1 MQQNYSY
8 IIVKIKYVMVEG
20 AGFEPA
26 KPKRLIYSQLG
37 LTAPQPLQS
46 ERGIL
51 GVMIEVVN
59 KNPLDKEKILSKLS
73 NEFRSKV
80 VLEVFDTIS
89 STNDYLLRK
98 EKNKNKDIKICIA
111 EEQTKGRG
119 RRGKSWI
126 SPKFKNIYFSLNSFL
141 KKEDLSGL
149 SIAVA
154 LSVSKVLTKINVMS
168 LIKWPNDLLVGN
180 KKICGILIETAKVGE
195 LTKVVIGIGI
205 NVNMEYSE
213 LIDQEWTSIK
223 LEKKQSVDRNSIITE
238 MINQLCITLNKFE
251 QEEFDYFLK
260 RFTSLDLLRDKEFT
274 LKDKPNETFI
284 GKGIDNEGLLI
295 AQNLKDQRIVKFSSG
310 EVSLKLKK

>member
-1 MQQNYSY
+1 M
-8 IIVKIKYVMVEG
+8 EG

-126 SPKFKNIYFSLNSFL
+126 SPKYKNIYFSLNSYL

-154 LSVSKVLTKINVMS
+154 LSVSEVLNKINVMS

-251 QEEFDYFLK
+251 REEFDYFLK
-260 RFTSLDLLRDKEFT
+260 KFKSLDLLKDKEFT

-284 GKGIDNEGLLI
+284 GKGIDNKGLLI

>member
-1 MQQNYSY
+1 M
-8 IIVKIKYVMVEG
+8 EG

-89 STNDYLLRK
+89 STNDYLLRE

-126 SPKFKNIYFSLNSFL
+126 SPKFKNIYFSLNSYL

-238 MINQLCITLNKFE
+238 MINQLCITLNVFE
-251 QEEFDYFLK
+251 QEEFDYFINK
-260 RFTSLDLLRDKEFT
+260 FTSLDLLRDKEFT

-284 GKGIDNEGLLI
+284 GKGIDNKGLLI

>member
-1 MQQNYSY
+1 M
-8 IIVKIKYVMVEG
+8 EG

-73 NEFRSKV
+73 NKFRSKV

-126 SPKFKNIYFSLNSFL
+126 SPKFKNIYFSLNSYL

-251 QEEFDYFLK
+251 QEEFDYFINK
-260 RFTSLDLLRDKEFT
+260 FTSLDLLKDKQFT

-284 GKGIDNEGLLI
+284 GKGIDNKGLLI

>member
-1 MQQNYSY
+1 M
-8 IIVKIKYVMVEG
+8 EG

-73 NEFRSKV
+73 NESRSKV

-98 EKNKNKDIKICIA
+98 EKNKDKDIKICIA

-126 SPKFKNIYFSLNSFL
+126 SPKFKNIYFSLNSYL

-154 LSVSKVLTKINVMS
+154 LSVSEVLNKINVMS

-180 KKICGILIETAKVGE
+180 KKICGILIETAKVSE

-251 QEEFDYFLK
+251 QEEFDYFLNK
-260 RFTSLDLLRDKEFT
+260 FTSLDLLKDKEFT

-284 GKGIDNEGLLI
+284 GKGIDNKGLLI

>member
-1 MQQNYSY
+1 M
-8 IIVKIKYVMVEG
+8 EG

-80 VLEVFDTIS
+80 FLEVFDTIS

-126 SPKFKNIYFSLNSFL
+126 SPKFKNIYFSLNSYL

-251 QEEFDYFLK
+251 QEEFDYFLNK
-260 RFTSLDLLRDKEFT
+260 FTSLDLLKDKEFT

-284 GKGIDNEGLLI
+284 GKGIDNKGLLI

>member
-1 MQQNYSY
+1 M
-8 IIVKIKYVMVEG
+8 EG

-126 SPKFKNIYFSLNSFL
+126 SPKFKNIYFSLNSYL

-154 LSVSKVLTKINVMS
+154 LSVSEVLTKINVMS

-223 LEKKQSVDRNSIITE
+223 LEKKQSVDRNPIITE
-238 MINQLCITLNKFE
+238 MINQLCTTLNKFE
-251 QEEFDYFLK
+251 QEEFDYFLNK
-260 RFTSLDLLRDKEFT
+260 FKSLDFLKDKEFN
-274 LKDKPNETFI
+274 LKDKPKETFI
-284 GKGIDNEGLLI
+284 GKGIDNKGLLI
-295 AQNLKDQRIVKFSSG
+295 AQSLKDQRIVKFSSG

>member
-1 MQQNYSY
+1 M
-8 IIVKIKYVMVEG
+8 EG

-73 NEFRSKV
+73 NEFRSNV

-98 EKNKNKDIKICIA
+98 EKNKNKDIKICVA

-126 SPKFKNIYFSLNSFL
+126 SPKYKNIYFSLNSYL

-154 LSVSKVLTKINVMS
+154 LSVSEVLNKINVMS

-260 RFTSLDLLRDKEFT
+260 KFKSLDLLKDKEFT

-284 GKGIDNEGLLI
+284 GKGIDNKGLLI

>member
-1 MQQNYSY
+1 M
-8 IIVKIKYVMVEG
+8 EG

-126 SPKFKNIYFSLNSFL
+126 SPKFKNIYFSLNSYL
-141 KKEDLSGL
+141 EKEDISGL

-238 MINQLCITLNKFE
+238 MINQLCITLNEFE
-251 QEEFDYFLK
+251 QEEFDYFINK
-260 RFTSLDLLRDKEFT
+260 FTSLDLLKDKQFT

-284 GKGIDNEGLLI
+284 GKGIDNKGLLI

>member
-1 MQQNYSY
+1 M
-8 IIVKIKYVMVEG
+8 EG

-73 NEFRSKV
+73 NESRSKV
-80 VLEVFDTIS
+80 FLEVFDTIS

-126 SPKFKNIYFSLNSFL
+126 SPKFKNIYFSLNSYL
-141 KKEDLSGL
+141 KKEDLSVL
-149 SIAVA
+149 SLAVA
-154 LSVSKVLTKINVMS
+154 LSVNKVLSKINVMS

-180 KKICGILIETAKVGE
+180 KKICGILIETAKEGE

-251 QEEFDYFLK
+251 QEEFDYFINK
-260 RFTSLDLLRDKEFT
+260 FTSLDLLRDKKFT

-284 GKGIDNEGLLI
+284 GKGIDNKGLLI

>member
-1 MQQNYSY
+1 M
-8 IIVKIKYVMVEG
+8 EG

-59 KNPLDKEKILSKLS
+59 KNPLDKEKILSKLR
-73 NEFRSKV
+73 NEYRSKV

-126 SPKFKNIYFSLNSFL
+126 SPKFKNIYFSLSSYL

-284 GKGIDNEGLLI
+284 GKGIDDKGLLI

>member
-1 MQQNYSY
+1 M
-8 IIVKIKYVMVEG
+8 EG

-98 EKNKNKDIKICIA
+98 EKNKNKDIKICVA

-126 SPKFKNIYFSLNSFL
+126 SPKFKNIYFSLNSYL

-154 LSVSKVLTKINVMS
+154 LSVSEVLTKINVMS

-260 RFTSLDLLRDKEFT
+260 KFTSLDLLKDKEFT

-284 GKGIDNEGLLI
+284 GKGIDNKGLLI

>member
-1 MQQNYSY
+1 M
-8 IIVKIKYVMVEG
+8 EG

-126 SPKFKNIYFSLNSFL
+126 SPKFKNIYFSLNSYF

-223 LEKKQSVDRNSIITE
+223 LEKKQLVDRNSIITD

-284 GKGIDNEGLLI
+284 GKGIDNKGLLI

>member
-1 MQQNYSY
+1 M
-8 IIVKIKYVMVEG
+8 EG

-126 SPKFKNIYFSLNSFL
+126 SPKYKNIYFSLNSYL

-238 MINQLCITLNKFE
+238 MVNQLCITLNKFE

-260 RFTSLDLLRDKEFT
+260 KFTSLDLLKDKEFT
-274 LKDKPNETFI
+274 LKDKPSETFI
-284 GKGIDNEGLLI
+284 GKGIDNKGLLI

>member
-1 MQQNYSY
+1 
-8 IIVKIKYVMVEG
+8 MVEG

-73 NEFRSKV
+73 NESRSKV

-98 EKNKNKDIKICIA
+98 EKNKDKDIKICIA

-126 SPKFKNIYFSLNSFL
+126 SPKFKNIYFSLNSYL

-154 LSVSKVLTKINVMS
+154 LSVSEVLNKINVMS

-251 QEEFDYFLK
+251 QEEFDYFLNK
-260 RFTSLDLLRDKEFT
+260 FTSLDLLKDKEFT

-284 GKGIDNEGLLI
+284 GKGIDNKGLLI

>member
-1 MQQNYSY
+1 M
-8 IIVKIKYVMVEG
+8 EG

-46 ERGIL
+46 ERCIL

-126 SPKFKNIYFSLNSFL
+126 SPKFKNIYFSLNSYL

-168 LIKWPNDLLVGN
+168 MIKWPNDLLVGN

-251 QEEFDYFLK
+251 QEEFDYFINK
-260 RFTSLDLLRDKEFT
+260 FTSLDLLKDKEFT

-284 GKGIDNEGLLI
+284 GKGIDNKGLLI

>member
-1 MQQNYSY
+1 M
-8 IIVKIKYVMVEG
+8 EG

-59 KNPLDKEKILSKLS
+59 KNPLDKEKILTKLR

-126 SPKFKNIYFSLNSFL
+126 SPKFKNIYFSLSSYLN
-141 KKEDLSGL
+141 KEDLSGL

-260 RFTSLDLLRDKEFT
+260 KFTSLDLLKDKEFI

-284 GKGIDNEGLLI
+284 GKGIDNKGLLI

>member
-1 MQQNYSY
+1 M
-8 IIVKIKYVMVEG
+8 EG

-126 SPKFKNIYFSLNSFL
+126 SPKFKNIYFSLNSYL

-154 LSVSKVLTKINVMS
+154 LSVSEVLTKINVMS

-251 QEEFDYFLK
+251 QEEFDYFLNK
-260 RFTSLDLLRDKEFT
+260 FTSLDLLKDKEFT

-284 GKGIDNEGLLI
+284 GKGIDNKGLLI

>member
-1 MQQNYSY
+1 M
-8 IIVKIKYVMVEG
+8 EG

-98 EKNKNKDIKICIA
+98 EKNKDKDIKICIA

-126 SPKFKNIYFSLNSFL
+126 SPKFKNIYFSLNSYL

-260 RFTSLDLLRDKEFT
+260 KFTSLDLLKDKEFT

-284 GKGIDNEGLLI
+284 GKGIDNKGLLI

>member
-1 MQQNYSY
+1 M
-8 IIVKIKYVMVEG
+8 EG

-126 SPKFKNIYFSLNSFL
+126 SPKFKNIYFSLSSYL
-141 KKEDLSGL
+141 EKEDLSGL

-251 QEEFDYFLK
+251 QEEFDYFLNK
-260 RFTSLDLLRDKEFT
+260 FTSLDLLKDKEFT

-284 GKGIDNEGLLI
+284 GKGIDNKGLLI

>member
-1 MQQNYSY
+1 M
-8 IIVKIKYVMVEG
+8 EG

-126 SPKFKNIYFSLNSFL
+126 SPKFKNIYFSLNSYL

-284 GKGIDNEGLLI
+284 GKGIDNKGFLI

>member
-1 MQQNYSY
+1 
-8 IIVKIKYVMVEG
+8 MVEG

-126 SPKFKNIYFSLNSFL
+126 SPKFKNIYFSLNSYL

-154 LSVSKVLTKINVMS
+154 LSVSKVLTKINVVS

-251 QEEFDYFLK
+251 QEEFDYFLNK
-260 RFTSLDLLRDKEFT
+260 FTSLDLLKDKEFT

-284 GKGIDNEGLLI
+284 GKGIDNKGLLI
-295 AQNLKDQRIVKFSSG
+295 AQNLKDQRIVKFGSG

>member
-1 MQQNYSY
+1 M
-8 IIVKIKYVMVEG
+8 EG

-126 SPKFKNIYFSLNSFL
+126 SPKFKNIYFSLSSYL

-149 SIAVA
+149 SIAIA

-251 QEEFDYFLK
+251 QEEFDYFLNK
-260 RFTSLDLLRDKEFT
+260 FTSLDLLKDKEFT
-274 LKDKPNETFI
+274 LKDKPYETFI
-284 GKGIDNEGLLI
+284 GRGIDNKGLLI

>member
-1 MQQNYSY
+1 M
-8 IIVKIKYVMVEG
+8 EG

-59 KNPLDKEKILSKLS
+59 KNPLDKEKILSKLR
-73 NEFRSKV
+73 NEYRSKV

-284 GKGIDNEGLLI
+284 GKGIDNKGLLI

>member
-1 MQQNYSY
+1 M
-8 IIVKIKYVMVEG
+8 EG

-80 VLEVFDTIS
+80 VLKVFDTIG

-126 SPKFKNIYFSLNSFL
+126 SPKFKNIYFSLNSYL

-168 LIKWPNDLLVGN
+168 MIKWPNDLLVGN

-251 QEEFDYFLK
+251 QEEFDYFLNK
-260 RFTSLDLLRDKEFT
+260 FTSLDLLKDKEFT

-284 GKGIDNEGLLI
+284 GKGIDNKGLLI

>member
-1 MQQNYSY
+1 M
-8 IIVKIKYVMVEG
+8 EG

-126 SPKFKNIYFSLNSFL
+126 SPKFKNIYFSLNSYL

-251 QEEFDYFLK
+251 QEEFDYFLNK
-260 RFTSLDLLRDKEFT
+260 FTSLDLLKDKEFT
-274 LKDKPNETFI
+274 LKDKPYETFI
-284 GKGIDNEGLLI
+284 GRGIDNKGLLI

>member
-1 MQQNYSY
+1 
-8 IIVKIKYVMVEG
+8 MVEG

-80 VLEVFDTIS
+80 ALEVFDTIS

-126 SPKFKNIYFSLNSFL
+126 SPKFKNIYFSLNSYL

-251 QEEFDYFLK
+251 QEEFDYFINK
-260 RFTSLDLLRDKEFT
+260 FTSLDLLKDKQFT

-284 GKGIDNEGLLI
+284 GKGIDNKGLLI

>member
-1 MQQNYSY
+1 M
-8 IIVKIKYVMVEG
+8 EG

-126 SPKFKNIYFSLNSFL
+126 SPKFKNIYFSLNSYL
-141 KKEDLSGL
+141 KKEELSGL

-195 LTKVVIGIGI
+195 LTKVVFGIGI
-205 NVNMEYSE
+205 NVNMENSE

-223 LEKKQSVDRNSIITE
+223 LEKKETVDRNPIITE
-238 MINQLCITLNKFE
+238 MINQLCSTLNKFE
-251 QEEFDYFLK
+251 QREFDYFIK
-260 RFTSLDLLRDKEFT
+260 KFTSLDLLKDKEFT
-274 LKDKPNETFI
+274 LKDKPYETFI
-284 GKGIDNEGLLI
+284 GKGIDNKGLLI

>member
-1 MQQNYSY
+1 M
-8 IIVKIKYVMVEG
+8 EG

-80 VLEVFDTIS
+80 TLEVFDTIS

-126 SPKFKNIYFSLNSFL
+126 SPKFKNIYFSLNSYL
-141 KKEDLSGL
+141 EKEDLSGL

-168 LIKWPNDLLVGN
+168 LIKWPNDLLVRN

-223 LEKKQSVDRNSIITE
+223 LEKKQSVDRNSIVTE

-260 RFTSLDLLRDKEFT
+260 KFSSLDLLKDKEFT
-274 LKDKPNETFI
+274 LKDKPNEIFI
-284 GKGIDNEGLLI
+284 GKGIDNKGLLI
-295 AQNLKDQRIVKFSSG
+295 AQNLKDQRMVKFSSG

>member
-1 MQQNYSY
+1 M
-8 IIVKIKYVMVEG
+8 EG

-126 SPKFKNIYFSLNSFL
+126 SPKFKNIYFSLNSYL

-238 MINQLCITLNKFE
+238 MIIQLCITLHKFE
-251 QEEFDYFLK
+251 QEEFDYFLEK
-260 RFTSLDLLRDKEFT
+260 FTSLDLLKDKEFT
-274 LKDKPNETFI
+274 LKDKPKETFI
-284 GKGIDNEGLLI
+284 GKGIDNKGLLI
-295 AQNLKDQRIVKFSSG
+295 AQNLKDKSIVKFSSG

>member
-1 MQQNYSY
+1 M
-8 IIVKIKYVMVEG
+8 EG

-80 VLEVFDTIS
+80 VLEIFDTIS

-126 SPKFKNIYFSLNSFL
+126 SPKFKNIYFSLNSYL

-180 KKICGILIETAKVGE
+180 KKICGILIETAKEGE

-251 QEEFDYFLK
+251 QEEFDYFINK
-260 RFTSLDLLRDKEFT
+260 FTSLDLLKDKKFT

-284 GKGIDNEGLLI
+284 GKGIDNKGLLI

>member
-1 MQQNYSY
+1 M
-8 IIVKIKYVMVEG
+8 EG

-73 NEFRSKV
+73 NEFKSKV
-80 VLEVFDTIS
+80 VIEVFDTIS

-126 SPKFKNIYFSLNSFL
+126 SPKFKNIYFSLNSYL

-154 LSVSKVLTKINVMS
+154 LSVSKVLTKINVTS
-168 LIKWPNDLLVGN
+168 LIKWPNDLLIED

-205 NVNMEYSE
+205 NVNMEHSE

-251 QEEFDYFLK
+251 QEEFDYFHK
-260 RFTSLDLLRDKEFT
+260 KFTSLDLLKDKEFT

-284 GKGIDNEGLLI
+284 GKGIDNKGLLI

>member
-1 MQQNYSY
+1 M
-8 IIVKIKYVMVEG
+8 EG

-126 SPKFKNIYFSLNSFL
+126 SPKFKNIYFSLNSYL

-251 QEEFDYFLK
+251 QEEFDYFLNK
-260 RFTSLDLLRDKEFT
+260 FTSLDLLKDKEFT
-274 LKDKPNETFI
+274 LKDKPQETFV
-284 GKGIDNEGLLI
+284 GKGIDNKGLLI

>member
-1 MQQNYSY
+1 
-8 IIVKIKYVMVEG
+8 MVEG

-73 NEFRSKV
+73 NELRSKV
-80 VLEVFDTIS
+80 FLEVFDTIS
-89 STNDYLLRK
+89 STNDYLLSK
-98 EKNKNKDIKICIA
+98 EKNKNKDINVCIA

-126 SPKFKNIYFSLNSFL
+126 SPKFKNIYFSLSSYL
-141 KKEDLSGL
+141 EKEDLSGL

-154 LSVSKVLTKINVMS
+154 LSVNKVLSKINVMS

-251 QEEFDYFLK
+251 QEEFDYFLNK
-260 RFTSLDLLRDKEFT
+260 FTSLDLLKDKEFT

-284 GKGIDNEGLLI
+284 GKGIDNKGLLI

>member
-1 MQQNYSY
+1 M
-8 IIVKIKYVMVEG
+8 EG

-26 KPKRLIYSQLG
+26 KPKRQIYSLLG

-73 NEFRSKV
+73 NKFRSKV

-126 SPKFKNIYFSLNSFL
+126 SPKFKNIYFSLNSYL

-180 KKICGILIETAKVGE
+180 KKICGILIETAKEGE

-251 QEEFDYFLK
+251 QEEFDYFINK
-260 RFTSLDLLRDKEFT
+260 FTSLDLLKDKQFT

-284 GKGIDNEGLLI
+284 GKGIDNKGLLI

-310 EVSLKLKK
+310 EVSLKLQK

>member
-1 MQQNYSY
+1 M
-8 IIVKIKYVMVEG
+8 EG

-73 NEFRSKV
+73 NESRSKV
-80 VLEVFDTIS
+80 FLEVFDTIS

-126 SPKFKNIYFSLNSFL
+126 SPKFKNIYFSLNSYL

-251 QEEFDYFLK
+251 QEEFDYFINK
-260 RFTSLDLLRDKEFT
+260 FTSLDLLKDKKFT

-284 GKGIDNEGLLI
+284 GKGIDNKGLLI

>member
-1 MQQNYSY
+1 M
-8 IIVKIKYVMVEG
+8 EG

-80 VLEVFDTIS
+80 ALEVFDTIS

-126 SPKFKNIYFSLNSFL
+126 SPKFKNIYFSLNSYL
-141 KKEDLSGL
+141 EKEDLSGL

-168 LIKWPNDLLVGN
+168 LIKWPNDLLVRN

-223 LEKKQSVDRNSIITE
+223 LEKNQSVDRNSIITE

-260 RFTSLDLLRDKEFT
+260 KFTSLDLLKDKEFT

-284 GKGIDNEGLLI
+284 GKGIDNKGLLI

>member
-1 MQQNYSY
+1 M
-8 IIVKIKYVMVEG
+8 EG

-73 NEFRSKV
+73 NESRSKV
-80 VLEVFDTIS
+80 FLEVFDTIS

-126 SPKFKNIYFSLNSFL
+126 SPKFKNIYFSLNSYL

-213 LIDQEWTSIK
+213 LIDQELTSIK

-238 MINQLCITLNKFE
+238 MINQLCLTLNKYE
-251 QEEFDYFLK
+251 QEGFDYFLNK
-260 RFTSLDLLRDKEFT
+260 FTSLDLLKDKEFT

-284 GKGIDNEGLLI
+284 GKGIDNKGLLI

>member
-1 MQQNYSY
+1 M
-8 IIVKIKYVMVEG
+8 EG

-73 NEFRSKV
+73 NESRSKV

-98 EKNKNKDIKICIA
+98 EKNKDKDIKICIA

-126 SPKFKNIYFSLNSFL
+126 SPKFKNIYFSLNSYL

-154 LSVSKVLTKINVMS
+154 LSVSEVLNKINVMS

-223 LEKKQSVDRNSIITE
+223 LEKNQSVDRNPIITE
-238 MINQLCITLNKFE
+238 MINQLCTTLNKFE
-251 QEEFDYFLK
+251 QEEFDYFLNK
-260 RFTSLDLLRDKEFT
+260 FKSLDFLKDKEFN
-274 LKDKPNETFI
+274 LKDKPKETFI
-284 GKGIDNEGLLI
+284 GKGIDNKGLLI

-310 EVSLKLKK
+310 EVSCLLYTSPSPRDPL

>member
-1 MQQNYSY
+1 M
-8 IIVKIKYVMVEG
+8 EG

-98 EKNKNKDIKICIA
+98 ENNKNKDIKICIA

-126 SPKFKNIYFSLNSFL
+126 SPKFKNIYFSLNSYL

-154 LSVSKVLTKINVMS
+154 LSVSKVLTKINVTS

-251 QEEFDYFLK
+251 QEEFDYFLNK
-260 RFTSLDLLRDKEFT
+260 FTSLDLLKDKEFT

-284 GKGIDNEGLLI
+284 GKGIDNKGLLI

>member
-1 MQQNYSY
+1 M
-8 IIVKIKYVMVEG
+8 EG

-73 NEFRSKV
+73 NEFKSKV

-98 EKNKNKDIKICIA
+98 EKNKDKDIQICIA

-126 SPKFKNIYFSLNSFL
+126 SPKFKNIYFSLNSYL

-251 QEEFDYFLK
+251 QEEFDYFINK
-260 RFTSLDLLRDKEFT
+260 FTSLDLLKDKQFT

-284 GKGIDNEGLLI
+284 GKGIDNKGLLI